1 MPTRFLGGE
10 VWIPGS
16 THSTLETGD
25 PISSE
30 IASRWFQALYNTP
43 LLFSGI
49 LDETGRVLDSN
60 QVSIEGCGLIRAEVI
75 GRPFWEGGWWSP
87 DPDLADQIRR
97 WCEQVVASG
106 DSLRT
111 ATRYFVGDGTMR
123 MVDLSL
129 HPMTDG
135 PDRDGERSSY
145 IVATGLDITD
155 ALRARAERE
164 ERLAVEAT
172 LLKEVADQ
180 RDQELV
186 IAQEG
191 ERLVRER
198 LARLA
203 GAATDLVGAE
213 TIADLIDIVFDR
225 AFPVLGAQGGAL
237 VVREADELRVYLS
250 GQLNSEARATYQT
263 APFDSPLPGRYVART
278 GERLV
283 FPTRAH
289 GIAFLPEMAQVYE
302 ITRRFAWVYVPLK
315 LGDHLLGSL
324 AVSWADERE
333 ISEDEVELIEAFAAQ
348 CAQGIE
354 RLQVVEINRERAL
367 QIEHMAESMQRS
379 LLTQSPIPPDLDVA
393 TRYLPAAQ
401 AVQVG
406 GDWYDAFTTRSGSTL
421 LVVGDVAGH
430 DGDAAAT
437 MAQLRN
443 LLRGL
448 AMNSNDGPAA
458 LLAQMDQAIVG
469 LNLNAVATALVAQV
483 EVGDNGLR
491 MKWASAGHP
500 PPLLRSP
507 DGETTVLPGAGDLLL
522 GVIEAVDRTEWE
534 TELPSGSVMTMY
546 TDGLIERRDEHLT
559 IGLERLA
566 RSLSAVSIDR
576 IEDACD
582 QVIKVMLP
590 ETPQDDVV
598 VLMLASR

>member
-16 THSTLETGD
+16 AHSTLENGD

-30 IASRWFQALYNTP
+30 IASRWFQALYDTP

-49 LDETGRVLDSN
+49 LDETGRVLDAN
-60 QVSIEGCGLIRAEVI
+60 HVSVEGCGLVRAEVI

-97 WCEQVVASG
+97 WCEQVVTSG

-111 ATRYFVGDGTMR
+111 ASRYFVGDGAMR

-129 HPMTDG
+129 HPVSDG
-135 PDRDGERSSY
+135 PDRDGERNSY

-172 LLKEVADQ
+172 QLKEVADQ

-186 IAQEG
+186 TAHEA

-203 GAATDLVGAE
+203 GAATDMVGAE
-213 TIADLIDIVFDR
+213 TIEDLTKIVFDR

-237 VVREADELRVYLS
+237 VVRQEDELRVYLS
-250 GQLNSEARATYQT
+250 GQLNSEARAKYQT

-278 GERLV
+278 GERLIL
-283 FPTRAH
+283 PTRAH
-289 GIAFLPEMAQVYE
+289 GIAFLPEMAEVYE
-302 ITRRFAWVYVPLK
+302 VTGRLAWAYVPLK

-333 ISEDEVELIEAFAAQ
+333 ISADEVELIEAFAAQ

-354 RLQVVEINRERAL
+354 RLQVAELNRERAL
-367 QIEHMAESMQRS
+367 QIEHMVESMQRS
-379 LLTQSPIPPDLDVA
+379 LLTQSPIPADLDVA

-406 GDWYDAFTTRSGSTL
+406 GDWYDAFTTRAGTTL

-430 DGDAAAT
+430 DGDAAAS

-448 AMNSNDGPAA
+448 AMNSSDGPAS
-458 LLAQMDQAIVG
+458 LLAQMDQAIAR

-483 EVGDNGLR
+483 EVGNSGLR
-491 MKWASAGHP
+491 VKWASAGHP
-500 PPLLRSP
+500 PPVLRYP

-522 GVIEAVDRTEWE
+522 GVMEGVDRTEWE
-534 TELPSGSVMTMY
+534 AELPTGSVMTMY
-546 TDGLIERRDEHLT
+546 TDGLIERRGENLNT
-559 IGLERLA
+559 GLERLA
-566 RSLSAVSIDR
+566 RSLSEVETDR
-576 IEDACD
+576 TEDACD

-590 ETPQDDVV
+590 DTPQDDVV

>member
-16 THSTLETGD
+16 AHSTLETGD

-30 IASRWFQALYNTP
+30 IASRWFQALYDTP

-49 LDETGRVLDSN
+49 LDETGRVLDAN
-60 QVSIEGCGLIRAEVI
+60 YVSIEGCGLVRAEVI

-87 DPDLADQIRR
+87 DPTLADQIRR

-111 ATRYFVGDGTMR
+111 ASRYFVGDGSMR

-129 HPMTDG
+129 HPVSDG
-135 PDRDGERSSY
+135 SDGGGERTSY

-155 ALRARAERE
+155 ALQARADRE

-172 LLKEVADQ
+172 VLKEAADQ

-186 IAQEG
+186 MAHES

-203 GAATDLVGAE
+203 GAATDMVGAE
-213 TIADLIDIVFDR
+213 SIEDLTRIVFDR

-237 VVREADELRVYLS
+237 VVRQADELRVYLS
-250 GQLNSEARATYQT
+250 GQLHSEARAKYPT

-278 GERLV
+278 GERLIL
-283 FPTRAH
+283 PTRAH
-289 GIAFLPEMAQVYE
+289 GIAFLPEMAEVYE
-302 ITRRFAWVYVPLK
+302 ITERFAWAYVPLK

-324 AVSWADERE
+324 AVSWVDERE
-333 ISEDEVELIEAFAAQ
+333 ISGDEVELIEAFAAQ

-354 RLQVVEINRERAL
+354 RLQVAEINRDRAL
-367 QIEHMAESMQRS
+367 QIEHMVESMQRS
-379 LLTQSPIPPDLDVA
+379 LLTQSPIPADLDVA

-406 GDWYDAFTTRSGSTL
+406 GDWYDAFTTRAGSTL

-430 DGDAAAT
+430 DGDAAAA

-448 AMNSNDGPAA
+448 AMNSTDGPAA
-458 LLAQMDQAIVG
+458 LLTQMDQAIVG
-469 LNLNAVATALVAQV
+469 LNLNVMATALVA
-483 EVGDNGLR
+483 EVDVGPDGLR
-491 MKWASAGHP
+491 MQWASAGHP
-500 PPLLRSP
+500 PPVLRSP
-507 DGETTVLPGAGDLLL
+507 DGESTVLPVAGDVLL
-522 GVIEAVDRTEWE
+522 GVAEGVTRAEMETDLPTGAV
-534 TELPSGSVMTMY
+534 MMMY
-546 TDGLIERRDEHLT
+546 TDGLIERRGENLAT
-559 IGLERLA
+559 GLERLA
-566 RSLSAVSIDR
+566 RSFSEVGTES

-582 QVIKVMLP
+582 QIIKAMLP
-590 ETPQDDVV
+590 DTPQDDVV
-598 VLMLASR
+598 VLMLASH